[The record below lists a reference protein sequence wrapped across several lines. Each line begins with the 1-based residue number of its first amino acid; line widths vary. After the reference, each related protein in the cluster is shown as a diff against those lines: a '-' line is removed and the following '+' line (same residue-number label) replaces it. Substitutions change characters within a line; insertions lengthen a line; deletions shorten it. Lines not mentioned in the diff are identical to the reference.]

1 MYIFFGVRE
10 GMTYLIGVTIGGVI
24 LFLTIMYYERSTL
37 RVDVKT
43 LIVENKRLKEENEQ
57 QGRTLERL
65 LREQRDTELEIQK
78 LKEKRKIAQQRAAE
92 AQAATEQLL
101 QSEQGRLAA
110 ELQRRKELEEVRF
123 EQEKEKRQEAI
134 NLYFT
139 KLNTQA
145 ETIYKQK
152 KEELQAEIALLQSQF
167 NDFKT
172 RQDSINEAIL
182 REKELKEKEDF
193 YSIQVSDNDKEDIK
207 VLQSMDLRLHNRDVI
222 PKLVWEL
229 YVRRPCQEM
238 IKRVTGGRK
247 IGGIYKITNKETGE
261 AYIGKTSSDFGA
273 RWTNHIKTTLG
284 LDGCARAT
292 LHNRM
297 AQDGLW
303 NYTFE
308 IIEEV
313 DKEHQAER
321 EAFYI
326 NLYGTKQQLN
336 MKNGDKN

>member
-1 MYIFFGVRE
+1 MYIFFGVKGE
-10 GMTYLIGVTIGGVI
+10 MDYLIITISVLVTF
-24 LFLTIMYYERSTL
+24 LFIIIYRRSHL
-37 RVDVKT
+37 RTEYKT
-43 LIVENKRLKEENEQ
+43 LNEENKRLKDESEK
-57 QGRTLERL
+57 QGIILQRL
-65 LREQRDTELEIQK
+65 LREQRDTELEVKKAQ
-78 LKEKRKIAQQRAAE
+78 EKREVAQQRAAE

-110 ELQRRKELEEVRF
+110 ELQRRKELGEVEF

-139 KLNTQA
+139 RLNIQA

-167 NDFKT
+167 DDFKI

-193 YSIQVSDNDKEDIK
+193 YSIQISDNDKEDIK
-207 VLQSMDLRLHNRDVI
+207 ILQSMDLKLHNRDVI
-222 PKLVWEL
+222 PKLIWEL
-229 YVRRPCQEM
+229 YIRRPVQEM

-247 IGGIYKITNKETGE
+247 ISGIYKITNKETGE
-261 AYIGKTSSDFGA
+261 AYIGKTTDFSTRWQNHCKTAIGLEGA
-273 RWTNHIKTTLG
+273 
-284 LDGCARAT
+284 ARAT
-292 LHNRM
+292 LHNRL

-308 IIEEV
+308 ILEEV
-313 DKEHQAER
+313 DKENLSSR

-326 NLYGTKQQLN
+326 DLYGTKQQLN
-336 MKNGDKN
+336 MKEGNK

>member
-1 MYIFFGVRE
+1 ME
-10 GMTYLIGVTIGGVI
+10 YLIGFIISIII
-24 LFLTIMYYERSTL
+24 LFLAIMFYRRSNLCVDLQTL
-37 RVDVKT
+37 S
-43 LIVENKRLKEENEQ
+43 VENKRLKEENEQ
-57 QGRTLERL
+57 QGRTLHRL
-65 LREQRDTELEIQK
+65 LKEQQEAELDIKKAQ
-78 LKEKRKIAQQRAAE
+78 EKREVAQQRAAE

-101 QSEQGRLAA
+101 QSEQGRLTA
-110 ELQRRKELEEVRF
+110 ELQRRKELGEIEF
-123 EQEKEKRQEAI
+123 EQEKEKREQWLD
-134 NLYFT
+134 LYFE
-139 KLNTQA
+139 KLRVQEENA
-145 ETIYKQK
+145 YKRK
-152 KEELQAEIALLQSQF
+152 KEELQAEIVLLQSEL
-167 NDFKT
+167 NDFKA

-193 YSIQVSDNDKEDIK
+193 YSIQVAENDKEDIK
-207 VLQSMDLRLHNRDVI
+207 VLQSMDLKLHNRDVI

-229 YVRRPCQEM
+229 YIRRPCQEM

-284 LDGCARAT
+284 LEGCARAT

-297 AQDGLW
+297 ARDGLW

-326 NLYGTKQQLN
+326 DLYGTKQQLN
-336 MKNGDKN
+336 MKDGSK

>member
-1 MYIFFGVRE
+1 MS
-10 GMTYLIGVTIGGVI
+10 YLINYMMMALALIIFICGVI
-24 LFLTIMYYERSTL
+24 LTCDGLKNKKLTIE
-37 RVDVKT
+37 KAA
-43 LIVENKRLKEENEQ
+43 EKHKEYIKELTKQ
-57 QGRTLERL
+57 QDEEYQQCIQYR
-65 LREQRDTELEIQK
+65 QRIEKDIQK
-78 LKEKRKIAQQRAAE
+78 ATKDREVAQQRAAE

-123 EQEKEKRQEAI
+123 EQEKDLKQRQM
-134 NLYFT
+134 NLYYA
-139 KLNTQA
+139 KLNEQEEHA
-145 ETIYKQK
+145 YKQK

-167 NDFKT
+167 DDFKN

-193 YSIQVSDNDKEDIK
+193 YSIQVSDNDREDIK

-222 PKLVWEL
+222 PKLIWEL
-229 YVRRPCQEM
+229 YIRRPCQEM
-238 IKRVTGGRK
+238 IKRITGGRK

-261 AYIGKTSSDFGA
+261 AYIGKTTDFSTRWQNHCKTAIGLEGA
-273 RWTNHIKTTLG
+273 
-284 LDGCARAT
+284 ARAT
-292 LHNRM
+292 LHNRL

-308 IIEEV
+308 ILEEV
-313 DKEHQAER
+313 DKENLSSR

-326 NLYGTKQQLN
+326 DLYGTKQQLN
-336 MKNGDKN
+336 MKEGSK